1 MKTMVARFAL
11 AALTVVGAAHA
22 ARAAEPAPALVTV
35 ELFTSQGC
43 SSCPV
48 ADRLLGE
55 LAERPDVLALSL
67 SVDYWDYLGWRD
79 TLARPENTKRQYA
92 YAKALRTYQPYTPQI
107 VIDGRIDVVGNNK
120 SKVKGAIEE
129 REKRRDS
136 PLHIGYE
143 PAPDTVAVVLGSG
156 AAAEATVWLVRYAE
170 RVTVTVER
178 GENQGHSLTY
188 TNVVQSMTPIGMWK
202 GEPARFVLPRRDLLG
217 TDQGKAPQRL
227 AIIVQTENT
236 GPILGAAKLPLD

>member
-1 MKTMVARFAL
+1 MKIMVALLGLVLTNVGGAL
-11 AALTVVGAAHA
+11 AAG
-22 ARAAEPAPALVTV
+22 AAEPAPALVTV

-129 REKRRDS
+129 REKRRAA
-136 PLHIGYE
+136 PLSIDFE
-143 PAPDTVAVVLGSG
+143 PAPDTVTVVLGAG
-156 AAAEATVWLVRYAE
+156 PAAEATVWLVRYAE
-170 RVTVTVER
+170 RVTVTVEH
-178 GENQGHSLTY
+178 GENQGQSLTY
-188 TNVVQSMTPIGMWK
+188 TDAVQSMTPIGLWT
-202 GEPARFVLPRRDLLG
+202 GAPARFVLPRQDLLG
-217 TDQGKAPQRL
+217 TGQGKAPQRL